1 MRENEVSFIGLNDHV
16 IGTENSA
23 ISFRVPHVV
32 KGPKIKRAKNVVEKN
47 TRKKK
52 KSHQEKGTGLF
63 LHVLFF
69 SSISCLLIAAN
80 IFQMLL
86 KRIQGRKRKVIKKK
100 VLVYSYM
107 YYFLAASHIF

>member
-1 MRENEVSFIGLNDHV
+1 LNDHV
-16 IGTENSA
+16 IGTETSA

-32 KGPKIKRAKNVVEKN
+32 KGPKSKLAKNVVEKN

-52 KSHQEKGTGLF
+52 KSREEKGTSLF

-69 SSISCLLIAAN
+69 SSISYLLIAAN

-86 KRIQGRKRKVIKKK
+86 KKKQGTLGTIVVVMWQYQT
-100 VLVYSYM
+100 VLP
-107 YYFLAASHIF
+107 IT